1 MGEPNQQCP
10 LCDACPTTLSKSIY
24 QPFPR
29 APACSV
35 PRGRGVRGAARGLER
50 ELKASGRH
58 MKTHNNSSL
67 GREAPWTARPGDGG
81 PCCPGHEAGLSGGIL
96 LYAPVLDRHLEA
108 MAAPTDRA
116 FCFYDMQGQA
126 YSQGR
131 GISEERAS
139 QTISALMRWPGRHR
153 QRPRAPRPAGTHR
166 TCRILS

>member
-108 MAAPTDRA
+108 IGPSLPTRSSA
-116 FCFYDMQGQA
+116 SMICRGRPTAKAEASRRREQA
-126 YSQGR
+126 
-131 GISEERAS
+131 
-139 QTISALMRWPGRHR
+139 
-153 QRPRAPRPAGTHR
+153 RPPRF
-166 TCRILS
+166 S